1 VRSGIV
7 RAEWVVTNEP
17 DALSGESAAADARS
31 KKGDMARPAR
41 VAPMKPRVF
50 VNAGGSVSGGGKVYL
65 LGLVDELARRGD
77 RGLDWQFLVSERVI
91 DLMGEELTSQIR
103 VKPQPIASAS
113 ARILWEQTVL
123 PLVREVRQADVLV
136 SALNFGPLVRRDRH
150 ILLAHNVLHFL
161 PAETRGRKGL
171 RAAVQARLGR
181 LSAKRATVTVTG
193 TRTMA
198 NAVAARTGRHVV
210 SIPFGPGLVCGRK
223 EPLGDRFT
231 FIDRNSWRPHK
242 RFAVLLR
249 AVRELAR
256 THHGRFVVR
265 SACDPTTSFARGF
278 RESEADRRLLSD
290 PTIASHVEIEQ
301 FDPHL
306 CDELEGDAVVV
317 ASTTES
323 FCFPLAEAIEA
334 ELPVVV
340 ADSPL
345 AREVCGEGAIYVR
358 SGNPIAF
365 AEGMRRLIEG
375 ERRPPYSPEIHQMI
389 SWATHADRLAELC
402 HAVARS

>member
-1 VRSGIV
+1 
-7 RAEWVVTNEP
+7 
-17 DALSGESAAADARS
+17 
-31 KKGDMARPAR
+31 
-41 VAPMKPRVF
+41 MKPRVF

-77 RGLDWQFLVSERVI
+77 RGLNWQFLVPQRVI

-103 VKPQPIASAS
+103 VKPQPIGSAS
-113 ARILWEQTVL
+113 ARFLWEQTLL

-136 SALNFGPLVRRDRH
+136 SAANFGPLVRRDRH
-150 ILLAHNVLHFL
+150 ILLARNPLHFW
-161 PAETRGRKGL
+161 PAEIKGRKGW
-171 RAAVQARLGR
+171 RVAVQARLGR
-181 LSAKRATVTVTG
+181 LSAKRATVTVTA

-210 SIPFGPGLVCGRK
+210 SIPFGPGLVRGRRQA
-223 EPLGDRFT
+223 PGDRFT
-231 FIDRNSWRPHK
+231 FIDRNWWGPHK
-242 RFAVLLR
+242 RFADLLLG
-249 AVRELAR
+249 VRELAR
-256 THHGRFVVR
+256 THEGRFVVH

-290 PTIASHVEIEQ
+290 PTIASHVEIER
-301 FDPHL
+301 FDPRL
-306 CDELEGDAVVV
+306 GDELEGDAVVV

-334 ELPVVV
+334 ELPVVA

-345 AREVCGEGAIYVR
+345 ARELCGEGAFYVQP
-358 SGNPIAF
+358 GNPVAF
-365 AEGMRRLIEG
+365 ARGMTRLIDG
-375 ERRPPYSPEIHQMI
+375 ERPPPFTREIRQTI